1 MALGREPSRRPMTGE
16 EKTMRPVLIG
26 IAAALTLA
34 AGAAA
39 AEDVGSANATNWD
52 GRAATP
58 SAGSSQTYTYG
69 TGTTTTT
76 TTTTTT
82 IYPPSVP
89 LTGYTPNGPGDYSSP
104 DQGDSGVSPR
114 ASQMPTGSHCP
125 PGTPD
130 CASANR

>member
-1 MALGREPSRRPMTGE
+1 
-16 EKTMRPVLIG
+16 MRSVLIG
-26 IAAALTLA
+26 LAAALTLA
-34 AGAAA
+34 MGTAA
-39 AEDVGSANATNWD
+39 AEDAGSTSATNWD
-52 GRAATP
+52 GRAAPP
-58 SAGSSQTYTYG
+58 SAGSTHTYTYG
-69 TGTTTTT
+69 TGATTT

-89 LTGYTPNGPGDYSSP
+89 LTGYTPYSPSDYNAP
-104 DQGDSGVSPR
+104 DQGSSGVSPR